1 MGMVAEAPGAIFTV
15 IGVAIT
21 SILFGFVLIY
31 LVRVWLVD
39 QTLHGH
45 EAMFVIIGLFILLG
59 TTISV
64 WGSLWMVLPPLVG
77 AGAVLAFH
85 GTLAARQKQAKADYY
100 TREEGRARRII
111 DRDPT
116 AIVGY
121 ERLSELLLEQ
131 RKLPEA
137 LEVMRQLLARTP
149 NDKHLVRRIA
159 SLEAELALAPTVTAP
174 EAPAID
180 PMLERRQPEP
190 APTRTPMAPVPA
202 AAIDFTTVEPEP
214 EPEQEAESD
223 EVAAFAPVVEDDS
236 VLAFAPDAVDDAR
249 VLDFA
254 PGSRAF
260 DEQALAF
267 DPDADEADAD
277 DGFHTRPEDVAGS

>member
-15 IGVAIT
+15 IGIAIT
-21 SILFGFVLIY
+21 SLLFGFVLLY
-31 LVRVWLVD
+31 LIRIWLVD

-45 EAMFVIIGLFILLG
+45 EALFVVIGLFILLG
-59 TTISV
+59 TTVSL
-64 WGSLWMVLPPLVG
+64 WGSLWMVLPPLAG

-100 TREEGRARRII
+100 AREEGRARRII
-111 DRDPT
+111 DRDPS

-121 ERLSELLLEQ
+121 ERLGELLLEQ

-137 LEVMRQLLARTP
+137 LAVMRQLLARTP

-180 PMLERRQPEP
+180 PMLERRQAAP
-190 APTRTPMAPVPA
+190 AAPIARAPA
-202 AAIDFTTVEPEP
+202 VSAAIDFTTVEPEP
-214 EPEQEAESD
+214 EPEPEPDQP
-223 EVAAFAPVVEDDS
+223 AAAPAEDDS

-249 VLDFA
+249 LLDFA

-267 DPDADEADAD
+267 DPDADEAEAD
-277 DGFHTRPEDVAGS
+277 DGFHTRQEDVAGS

>member
-1 MGMVAEAPGAIFTV
+1 MAMVAEAPGAIFTV
-15 IGVAIT
+15 IGIAIT
-21 SILFGFVLIY
+21 SLLFGFVLLY
-31 LVRVWLVD
+31 LIRIWLVD

-45 EAMFVIIGLFILLG
+45 EALFVVIGLFILLG
-59 TTISV
+59 TTVSL
-64 WGSLWMVLPPLVG
+64 WGSLWMVLPPLAG

-85 GTLAARQKQAKADYY
+85 GTLTARQKQAKADYY
-100 TREEGRARRII
+100 AREESRARRII

-121 ERLSELLLEQ
+121 ERLGELLLEQ
-131 RKLPEA
+131 RRLPEA
-137 LEVMRQLLARTP
+137 LAVMRQLLARTP

-159 SLEAELALAPTVTAP
+159 GLEAELALAPTVTAP

-180 PMLERRQPEP
+180 PMLERRQAAPQP
-190 APTRTPMAPVPA
+190 APQPRTPAVA

-214 EPEQEAESD
+214 EPAPEPEPVEPA
-223 EVAAFAPVVEDDS
+223 VAPAEDDS

-267 DPDADEADAD
+267 DPDADEAEAD
-277 DGFHTRPEDVAGS
+277 DGFHTRREDVAGS